1 VAIYRLLQGQAFDPE
16 AVECLA
22 AAYEAALKLLRISNT
37 DDPITET
44 IAQRIIEIAQTGVR
58 DSAKL
63 CAAALKGFDV
73 LGGTPAYGCNI
84 ARRCEVAIG
93 ALASTACACAAA
105 SAAE

>member
-1 VAIYRLLQGQAFDPE
+1 MSLGTVEGAVAIYRLLQGQAFDPE
-16 AVECLA
+16 AVECLT

-58 DSAKL
+58 DPAKL

-73 LGGTPAYGCNI
+73 P
-84 ARRCEVAIG
+84 
-93 ALASTACACAAA
+93 
-105 SAAE
+105 